1 MTLNNQNIL
10 SIDYGERYVGFA
22 LKKSNTNIG
31 IPLKIV
37 DQKNSNLNTELENI
51 IEVYNIDL
59 IVIGYPIGLNSQLNR
74 MTAVVDKFI
83 SSLNDEIPIEK
94 IDERFTSNIISNKSS
109 ERNDDLSAL
118 EILES
123 YIKKND

>member
-1 MTLNNQNIL
+1 MTLSNQNIL

-37 DQKNSNLNTELENI
+37 DQKNSNLNTELEKMIKN
-51 IEVYNIDL
+51 YNIDL
-59 IVIGYPIGLNSQLNR
+59 IAIGYPIGLNSQLNR
-74 MTAVVDKFI
+74 MTAVVDEFI
-83 SSLNDEIPIEK
+83 NSLNFKIPIEK
-94 IDERFTSNIISNKSS
+94 IDERFTSNIISNKST
-109 ERNDDLSAL
+109 ERNDDLAAL

-123 YIKKND
+123 YIKKNE

>member
-31 IPLKIV
+31 TPLKIV
-37 DQKNSNLNTELENI
+37 DQKKSNLNSELEAI
-51 IEVYNIDL
+51 IEFYNINL

-83 SSLNDEIPIEK
+83 SSLNVEIPIEK
-94 IDERFTSNIISNKSS
+94 IDERFTSNIISNKST

-123 YIKKND
+123 YIKKNE

>member
-37 DQKNSNLNTELENI
+37 HCGGDGVEHW
-51 IEVYNIDL
+51 
-59 IVIGYPIGLNSQLNR
+59 P
-74 MTAVVDKFI
+74 
-83 SSLNDEIPIEK
+83 
-94 IDERFTSNIISNKSS
+94 
-109 ERNDDLSAL
+109 
-118 EILES
+118 
-123 YIKKND
+123 

>member
-94 IDERFTSNIISNKSS
+94 IDERFTSNIISNKST

-123 YIKKND
+123 YIKKNE

>member
-31 IPLKIV
+31 
-37 DQKNSNLNTELENI
+37 T
-51 IEVYNIDL
+51 
-59 IVIGYPIGLNSQLNR
+59 
-74 MTAVVDKFI
+74 
-83 SSLNDEIPIEK
+83 
-94 IDERFTSNIISNKSS
+94 
-109 ERNDDLSAL
+109 AL

-123 YIKKND
+123 YIKKNE

>member
-1 MTLNNQNIL
+1 MTLSNQNIL

-31 IPLKIV
+31 IPLKII
-37 DQKNSNLNTELENI
+37 DQKNSNLINELDQIINI
-51 IEVYNIDL
+51 YNIDL

-74 MTAVVDKFI
+74 MTSVVDEFI
-83 SSLNDEIPIEK
+83 YSLNYKIPIEK
-94 IDERFTSNIISNKSS
+94 VDERFTSNIISNKSS